1 MQLFP
6 VRSGVGALVAGAAML
21 ASACS
26 GSEEGPAFGT
36 KKAPADTVN
45 VELSSH
51 KVTADK
57 VSVASGPVKFVAKN
71 ASTTDVHELA
81 VLRVR
86 DDGTLQNG
94 GEVEDLKPTTS
105 GEIVLDLPK
114 GKYELACL
122 ITPGEEGSTVDHY
135 KEGMKLAF
143 EVR

>member
-1 MQLFP
+1 MQSFP
-6 VRSGVGALVAGAAML
+6 APPRIGALVAGVAMIAA
-21 ASACS
+21 ACS
-26 GSEEGPAFGT
+26 GSEEGPVFGT
-36 KKAPADTVN
+36 KKAPADTVS
-45 VELSSH
+45 VELLSY
-51 KVTADK
+51 KVAADK
-57 VSVASGPVKFVAKN
+57 ASVEAGPVKFVARN
-71 ASTTDVHELA
+71 ASPTDVHELA

-122 ITPGEEGSTVDHY
+122 ITPGEEGSKVDHY
-135 KEGMKLAF
+135 KDGMKLAF